1 MAFFEAVFKDRLLG
15 ETPTIVAKRL
25 GSLNKKNRTANDWTI
40 VIVEELRAL
49 WYPTQEV
56 AWPMI
61 VVQGTL
67 GLDITVSIDNKRI
80 DYGERRI

>member
-49 WYPTQEV
+49 
-56 AWPMI
+56 
-61 VVQGTL
+61 
-67 GLDITVSIDNKRI
+67 
-80 DYGERRI
+80 